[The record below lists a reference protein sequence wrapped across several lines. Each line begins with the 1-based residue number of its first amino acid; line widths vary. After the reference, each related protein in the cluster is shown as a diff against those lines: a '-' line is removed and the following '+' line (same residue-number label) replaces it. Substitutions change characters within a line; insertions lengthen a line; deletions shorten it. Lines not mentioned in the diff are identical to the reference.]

1 MTQDDL
7 ARLSREELIQLIL
20 VQFEQ
25 LAQLKAD
32 YEALRMKLEKGKR
45 PPTNS
50 GNSSQPPSRD
60 QKVSLPKDRKKRRH
74 GPPAGHVKYERKFVA
89 QPDHVV
95 EVKPQV
101 CGHCRTDLR
110 AESSRLVDVNQITE
124 LPEAKAEVIE
134 VRQYATECPCCGR
147 EQVGQAPAGLEMG
160 RTFGARL
167 EGTVVYYRQ
176 EQHMSY
182 VRTQSALCEL
192 HGVKISQGGIDQ
204 IMQRGGKKAIEQIA
218 PIQVEVQ
225 QSAVVH
231 CDETS
236 SRVDGDNWWQWVFC
250 SASAVL
256 HVIRFNRSVDVIQDV
271 MAGHEAQVWVSDCY
285 SAQMKSPAQQRQL
298 CLAHQLRN
306 LQAVVERY
314 PASFWPKA
322 MQAVFRSA
330 IHLYNRRDHLS
341 PPEFQTQVQRVEQ
354 LCTWLLER
362 SPEYPEAKRL
372 LKRYHKYRD
381 CLFVFLHRS
390 DVGPTNNLSERY
402 LRPSVVHRK
411 VIGCFRSAWG
421 ATAYA
426 ALASVIATAA
436 LKGISSFDAIQSLF
450 GAPALPMPSRCE

>member
-1 MTQDDL
+1 MTQNEL
-7 ARLSREELIQLIL
+7 ARLSREELIELIL
-20 VQFEQ
+20 AEYAELQA
-25 LAQLKAD
+25 LRAD
-32 YEALRMKLEKGKR
+32 YEALKLKLEKGNK

-50 GNSSQPPSRD
+50 GNSSQPPSQD
-60 QKVSLPKDRKKRRH
+60 QKVNLPKDRKKRRH
-74 GPPAGHVKYERKFVA
+74 GPPAGHIKYERKFVA

-95 EVKPQV
+95 EAKSEK
-101 CGHCRTDLR
+101 CEHCQTDLR
-110 AESSRLVDVNQITE
+110 AESSRLVGVNQIIE
-124 LPEAKAEVIE
+124 MPEAQAEVIE

-147 EQVGQAPAGLEMG
+147 EQVGQAPAGLEME

-182 VRTQSALCEL
+182 VRTQSALRDL
-192 HGVKISQGGIDQ
+192 HGVEISQGGIDQ
-204 IMQRGGKKAIEQIA
+204 IMQRGGKKAIEQVE
-218 PIQVEVQ
+218 PIRAKIQ
-225 QSAVVH
+225 QSAVVY

-236 SRVDGDNWWQWVFC
+236 SRVDGANWWQWVFC
-250 SASAVL
+250 STSAVL
-256 HVIRFNRSVDVIQDV
+256 HVIRSNRSVDVIRDV
-271 MAGHEAQVWVSDCY
+271 MVGNEVQVWISDCY
-285 SAQMKSPAQQRQL
+285 SAQMKAPAHQRQL

-306 LQAVVERY
+306 LQAVVEHY

-341 PPEFQTQVQRVEQ
+341 PPEFQAQVQRIEQ
-354 LCTWLLER
+354 LCIWLLQR
-362 SPEYPEAKRL
+362 PPKYPEAQRL
-372 LKRYHKYRD
+372 LKRYLKYQD

-390 DVGPTNNLSERY
+390 DVSPTNNISERN

-411 VIGCFRSAWG
+411 VIGCFRSDWG

-436 LKGISSFDAIQSLF
+436 LKGISSFDTIQNLF
-450 GAPALPMPSRCE
+450 GTPALPLLTACE